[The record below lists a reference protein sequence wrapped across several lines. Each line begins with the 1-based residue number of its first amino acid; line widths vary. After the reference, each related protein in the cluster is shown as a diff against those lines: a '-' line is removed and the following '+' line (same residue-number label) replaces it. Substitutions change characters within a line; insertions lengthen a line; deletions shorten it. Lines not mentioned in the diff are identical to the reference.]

1 MKKVAILLVLGV
13 FLTVSCEKKEQ
24 EPHVSNVNF
33 TPCKQEVLKSSK
45 LSGNVEVEFTNK
57 GVQIKYYDFEV
68 ACDFTTVNVTHTFVN
83 GVLNITQQG
92 SPNQANCVC
101 HTDVSYTISGIA
113 QSEVNV
119 IFINGVQVY
128 CHNVSDSEK
137 LCLYLNSENIDK
149 TVPII
154 NEFLEGLPSSN
165 SFLGDEQ
172 NLQALRE
179 WLKSNS
185 CVIDAT
191 ILCISCIYTYPAQS
205 EISFSFKEGAVTK
218 EVILD
223 IIMTNPLKAKICS
236 IKEKDNQSNCDQDVI
251 ISAVEY
257 ENAPNHP
264 ISIIDMKIEGNCLK
278 IKFGASG
285 CSGNNWIV
293 KLIDSGM
300 IAESLPCQRQLRLSL
315 NDIGD
320 CDAYFENEMS
330 FNIEDLQIQGNKS
343 VILHISGKTILYE
356 Y

>member
-1 MKKVAILLVLGV
+1 MDNGINLFIIIWSYISYFYFASNFYQIKFGFYLLIINSLLIFSGNFLWNKRHKNLENMKKVAILLVLGV

-24 EPHVSNVNF
+24 EPQVSNVDF

-45 LSGNVEVEFTNK
+45 FSGNVEIEFTNK
-57 GVQIKYYDFEV
+57 GVQITHYNFAV
-68 ACDFTTVNVTHTFVN
+68 TCDFTNVNVTHTFVN

-92 SPNQANCVC
+92 YPNQANCVC

-128 CHNVSDSEK
+128 CHNVSDSENI
-137 LCLYLNSENIDK
+137 CLYLNSENIDK
-149 TVPII
+149 TIPII

-165 SFLGDEQ
+165 SFSEDEQ
-172 NLQALRE
+172 NLQALTE

-191 ILCISCIYTYPAQS
+191 ILCVSCIYTYPAQS

-218 EVILD
+218 EIILD

-236 IKEKDNQSNCDQDVI
+236 IKEKDN
-251 ISAVEY
+251 
-257 ENAPNHP
+257 
-264 ISIIDMKIEGNCLK
+264 
-278 IKFGASG
+278 
-285 CSGNNWIV
+285 
-293 KLIDSGM
+293 
-300 IAESLPCQRQLRLSL
+300 
-315 NDIGD
+315 
-320 CDAYFENEMS
+320 
-330 FNIEDLQIQGNKS
+330 
-343 VILHISGKTILYE
+343 GKHILYA